1 MFYYTASSLSFRL
14 KIRERVKYT
23 CRARLGGHA
32 TRVFH
37 PLSCFSPKL
46 ETTHSLFL
54 SPQINQSLIPL
65 LPATDAAL
73 YFPFESCKKAIRV
86 A

>member
-1 MFYYTASSLSFRL
+1 MFYYTVSSLSFRL
-14 KIRERVKYT
+14 KIRERVKYVSRET
-23 CRARLGGHA
+23 
-32 TRVFH
+32 FH
-37 PLSCFSPKL
+37 PLSYFSPKL

-65 LPATDAAL
+65 LPATGAAL
-73 YFPFESCKKAIRV
+73 YFPFESCKKAICV